1 MPVIGV
7 DAIAYRNTA
16 NYASPTWSVVN
27 NLRDVTIGLEVEDF
41 DATVRGV
48 AWVQHLPTL
57 FDLEVSVNALW
68 VTGDTGLAAV
78 LTAFW
83 SRASIDMAFVDSNIA
98 VNDADGVRAPFGVF
112 GNTRNEGLRDGLN
125 LDWSLR
131 PYSTG
136 VATEVP
142 QRWVTGS

>member
-7 DAIAYRNTA
+7 DAIASRNTA
-16 NYASPTWSVVN
+16 NYASPTWSTVN
-27 NLRDVTIGLEVEDF
+27 NLRDVSIGLEVEDF

-68 VTGDTGLAAV
+68 VTADTGLQAI

-83 SRASIDMAFVDSNIA
+83 SRSSIDMAFTDIA
-98 VNDADGVRAPFGVF
+98 IATQTADGVRAPFGVF
-112 GNTRNEGLRDGLN
+112 SNTRNEALRDGLN

-136 VATEVP
+136 VVTEVP
-142 QRWVTGS
+142 MRWVTA